1 MTTSC
6 FHIAEREIGT
16 NQTPY
21 IIAEISGNHRG
32 EIARAFRLIDEAKRA
47 GADAVKLQ
55 TYTADTITI
64 DRYVWLSATQP
75 AANASR
81 KSVSL
86 EPHHVASAASNRSRT
101 EATQLN

>member
-1 MTTSC
+1 MTTNC
-6 FHIAEREIGT
+6 IHIAEREIGT

-55 TYTADTITI
+55 TYTADTMTI
-64 DRYVWLSATQP
+64 DIDDPAFRIDDPLFIWMARQIQLHPIDRSA
-75 AANASR
+75 S
-81 KSVSL
+81 S
-86 EPHHVASAASNRSRT
+86 
-101 EATQLN
+101 